1 MMGWGVRSH
10 ALDSPCPDS
19 RADATKRRGLSLHL
33 FIPSSHHLFFIPG
46 GGMLLSQLL
55 RPNDICLNVK
65 SARKLDAI
73 KEIVDKLASNGRTI
87 DKVRLFE
94 AILEREE
101 LQTTA
106 ISSGVALPHA
116 RIDAALPHAKTDAV
130 DNIIMGLGI
139 SQQGID
145 FGAADHTPAHLVF
158 LIAAP
163 KTSNTEYLNIL
174 QSVCKL
180 LESPGFREKLMVA
193 RTAEDVVEA
202 IREGEELRADKP
214 NGAGGR

>member
-1 MMGWGVRSH
+1 
-10 ALDSPCPDS
+10 
-19 RADATKRRGLSLHL
+19 
-33 FIPSSHHLFFIPG
+33 
-46 GGMLLSQLL
+46 MLLSQLL
-55 RPNDICLNVK
+55 RPSDICLNVK

-130 DNIIMGLGI
+130 DGIIMALGI
-139 SQQGID
+139 SQQGVD
-145 FGAADHTPAHLVF
+145 FGAVDRTPAHLVF

-163 KTSNTEYLNIL
+163 KSSSSEYLQIL
-174 QSVCKL
+174 QSVAKL
-180 LESPGFREKLMVA
+180 LEVQGFREKLMLAQTPDEVIS
-193 RTAEDVVEA
+193 A
-202 IREGEELRADKP
+202 IAACEKT
-214 NGAGGR
+214 